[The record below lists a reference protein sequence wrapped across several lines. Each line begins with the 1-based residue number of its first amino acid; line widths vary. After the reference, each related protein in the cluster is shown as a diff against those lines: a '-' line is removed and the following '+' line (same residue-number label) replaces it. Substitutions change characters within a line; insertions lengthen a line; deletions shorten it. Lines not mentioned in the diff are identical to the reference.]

1 MVNTIL
7 SLILLRVPSVY
18 LMAAY
23 FGPMYMYYGFGVGWA
38 VGFAATV
45 AYYLSGRWLRHGSLA
60 EEKQQE

>member
-1 MVNTIL
+1 
-7 SLILLRVPSVY
+7 
-18 LMAAY
+18 
-23 FGPMYMYYGFGVGWA
+23 MYYGFGVGWA